1 MVATKMD
8 AHVIYDS
15 TPPLLLSTVPVHNAA
30 GVQGS
35 ASEPNAVG
43 TRRKRC
49 ESSEVGTMVNI
60 SLIFDEDIQAREVLL
75 IRFFVY
81 ICFHSF
87 CHGLF

>member
-35 ASEPNAVG
+35 ARPDAVG
-43 TRRKRC
+43 TRRKTC

-60 SLIFDEDIQAREVLL
+60 SLIFDEDIQAREVL
-75 IRFFVY
+75 IRFFDM
-81 ICFHSF
+81 SS
-87 CHGLF
+87 